1 MTVNEIKVKVTD
13 YVKDHKPVVIGALVV
28 LGVGVLLLGVI
39 SALSGSGSR
48 TNVNNPPVTTPIV
61 VPPADNPGSGGS
73 GTGSTVVL
81 NMWGAFFSPEVMKP
95 VIAKYESENPTI
107 KINYTNEVIRHSD
120 IVPYRS
126 KIDGIVG
133 SQTATSAPDIFMVD
147 SGWSGSFAAKSAP
160 APATVLSAGQLQSEF
175 HDFVATDFVNSGNVI
190 GIPVWVDNLAIVYN
204 KKLWTAA
211 GLTEPDNDWIRFAD
225 VQVPA
230 LTKKQGSGIQTAGFA
245 AGTDINA
252 EFWYESLLLLI
263 AQNKLP
269 FEVSGQEGFS
279 GSPDATQSVDFY
291 KSFIRSGSR
300 SSWSDDFNPDVAA
313 FLEGKLAT
321 FIGPSWRLNDI
332 VRYNEAYN
340 LGLDIGISA
349 LPQLQSATQDKA
361 NIASYWGYMVN
372 SASTKSAAA
381 WNFLSFLASKE
392 TLQQLQQSYK
402 QQNPGHIGFLYP
414 RVDLAAT
421 QTTDRYLAEYAKS
434 LDFTVSWYVVD
445 EQKMRSVLRKVFE
458 GKTLANIKPEIDA
471 VIKTN

>member
-1 MTVNEIKVKVTD
+1 MTVNEIKVKVTE
-13 YVKDHKPVVIGALVV
+13 YVRDHKPVVIGVLVV
-28 LGVGVLLLGVI
+28 LGVGIILLGVI
-39 SALSGSGSR
+39 SALGGTGSSA
-48 TNVNNPPVTTPIV
+48 NNTPPVTTPIV
-61 VPPADNPGSGGS
+61 VPPADTPVDGGS
-73 GTGSTVVL
+73 SSQKVI
-81 NMWGAFFSPEVMKP
+81 NMWGAFFSPEVMAP
-95 VIAKYESENPTI
+95 VIAQYEDDNPNI
-107 KINYTNEVIRHSD
+107 KINYTNEVIRNSD
-120 IVPYRS
+120 INAYRS

-133 SQTATSAPDIFMVD
+133 SQTATTAPDIFVVD
-147 SGWSGSFAAKSAP
+147 SGWTGSFVAKSAP
-160 APATVLSAGQLQSEF
+160 ADASILSAGQLQSEF
-175 HDFVATDFVNSGNVI
+175 HDFIVTDFVNSGNVI
-190 GIPVWVDNLAIVYN
+190 GVPIWVDNLAIVYN
-204 KKLWTAA
+204 KKLWTSA
-211 GLTEPDNDWIRFAD
+211 GLSEPDNDWIRFAD

-230 LTKKQGSGIQTAGFA
+230 LTKKQGSTIQTAGFA

-269 FEVSGQEGFS
+269 FEVSGQEGFTD
-279 GSPDATQSVDFY
+279 SPDATQSVNFY
-291 KSFIRSGSR
+291 KSFNRTGSR
-300 SSWSDDFNPDVAA
+300 SSWSDTFNPDVAA

-321 FIGPSWRLNDI
+321 YIGPSWRLNDI

-340 LGLDIGISA
+340 LGLDIGVSA

-361 NIASYWGYMVN
+361 NIANYWGYMVN
-372 SASTKSAAA
+372 SASTKSADS
-381 WNFLSFLASKE
+381 WKFLSYLSSKE

-414 RVDLAAT
+414 RKDLAAT

-445 EQKMRSVLRKVFE
+445 EQKMRSVLRKVFD